1 MIRDCLLPELGE
13 NIESATVVE
22 VLVAVGD
29 AIEVDQPLLS
39 LETDKAEFEMP
50 APLAGRITEMFIGA
64 GAEVSVGQLLLR
76 VEAADDPRASHVD
89 AAPTTEE
96 AAASAAAPVAQ
107 PPAQLPEAEASETAE
122 QPSSAAVAAPAEPVA
137 AEAKAAGAGAVA
149 APSVRRLA
157 RELGID
163 IAAVTAAASHGRVSA
178 DDVLRHA
185 RALIGSA
192 TATGGAGA
200 QPVDSS
206 RFGEI
211 ERQPMNKV
219 RRKTA
224 EQMALAWSEI
234 PHVTHFD
241 KADISELDVLRRRY
255 AARAERAGGKLTMTA
270 VLLKVLGAAL
280 RRYAKFNASIDMARS
295 EVVFKRYVNIGVAVD
310 TDKGLLVPVIRDV
323 DTKNIIEIACELR
336 EISERARNRNIRP
349 EMLQGATFTLTNLGG
364 IGGNAFSP
372 LINPPEVA
380 VVGVSRASREPCW
393 LGEKFEPRLM
403 LPLSLSYDHR
413 LIDGADAARF
423 LRWVCEA
430 LEEPFVLELEGE

>member
-1 MIRDCLLPELGE
+1 MIRDCVLPELGE

-22 VLVAVGD
+22 VFVAVGD
-29 AIEVDQPLLS
+29 AIVVDQPLLS

-50 APLAGRITEMFIGA
+50 SPLAGRITEMLIA
-64 GAEVSVGQLLLR
+64 EGAEVRVGQLLLR
-76 VEAADDPRASHVD
+76 VEGSQGAEAPSVVAEPSAEQPAERPAAQPAQPAPPAPARPASPPPKPAATPT
-89 AAPTTEE
+89 AAP
-96 AAASAAAPVAQ
+96 AAAAP
-107 PPAQLPEAEASETAE
+107 
-122 QPSSAAVAAPAEPVA
+122 
-137 AEAKAAGAGAVA
+137 
-149 APSVRRLA
+149 PSVRRLA

-163 IAAVTAAASHGRVSA
+163 IATVRATAAHGRVSA
-178 DDVLRHA
+178 DDVLGHA
-185 RALIGSA
+185 RALIASGAS
-192 TATGGAGA
+192 TGGAAAGGA
-200 QPVDSS
+200 SAAGQPADST
-206 RFGEI
+206 RFGQI
-211 ERQPMNKV
+211 ERQPMSKV

-224 EQMALAWSEI
+224 EQMALAWSDI
-234 PHVTHFD
+234 PHVTHHD
-241 KADISELDVLRRRY
+241 KADITDLDVLRRRY
-255 AARAERAGGKLTMTA
+255 AERAERAGGKLTMTA

-310 TDKGLLVPVIRDV
+310 TDKGLLVPVICDV
-323 DTKNIIEIACELR
+323 DSKNIIEIACELR

-380 VVGVSRASREPCW
+380 VLGVSTASREPVW
-393 LGEKFEPRLM
+393 VGGEFQPRLM

>member
-22 VLVAVGD
+22 LMVSVGD
-29 AIEVDQPLLS
+29 VIEVDQSLLS

-50 APLAGRITEMFIGA
+50 SPLAGRITEMLVEA
-64 GAEVSVGQLLLR
+64 GAEVRVGQLLLR
-76 VEAADDPRASHVD
+76 VETAEVSQASGAGPESKH
-89 AAPTTEE
+89 
-96 AAASAAAPVAQ
+96 Q
-107 PPAQLPEAEASETAE
+107 PPGNDPPKDDLSKEKAPEAEPSEPAPAQPTKTEPVKAQPAKTEIAPAAS
-122 QPSSAAVAAPAEPVA
+122 AVAAP
-137 AEAKAAGAGAVA
+137 
-149 APSVRRLA
+149 PSVRRLA

-163 IAAVTAAASHGRVSA
+163 IAAVKPAGRHGRVGSE
-178 DDVLRHA
+178 DVLRHA
-185 RALIGSA
+185 RALIAGA
-192 TATGGAGA
+192 GVPGGGAG

-206 RFGEI
+206 RFGEV
-211 ERQPMNKV
+211 ERQPMSKV

-255 AARAERAGGKLTMTA
+255 AERAEKAGGKLTMTA

-295 EVVFKRYVNIGVAVD
+295 EIVFKRYVNIGVAVD
-310 TDKGLLVPVIRDV
+310 TDKGLLVPVIRSV
-323 DTKNIIEIACELR
+323 DSKNIIEIARELR

-349 EMLQGATFTLTNLGG
+349 DMLQGATFTLTNLGG
-364 IGGNAFSP
+364 IGGTAFSP

-380 VVGVSRASREPCW
+380 ILGVSSASREPCW
-393 LGEKFEPRLM
+393 IGEKFEPRLM

-430 LEEPFVLELEGE
+430 LAEPFVLELEGE